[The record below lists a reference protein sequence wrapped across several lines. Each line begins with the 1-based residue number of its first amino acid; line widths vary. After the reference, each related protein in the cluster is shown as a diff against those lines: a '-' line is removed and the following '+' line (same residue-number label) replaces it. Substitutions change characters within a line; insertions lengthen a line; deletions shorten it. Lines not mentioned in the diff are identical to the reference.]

1 MEIIRPAYYVVYAS
15 LRLVNASK
23 IGTKL
28 SGFNKNRDLNGTDE
42 LISTRFAEQRHLCS
56 FSFRWGQVYGGNA
69 FVCCNLHLFSPC
81 SSPVY
86 KYLMERFQ
94 YISTGRKEI
103 VFTPAKTI
111 GYSEYTFWWINV
123 PRNTLMRSN
132 IWILTR
138 VATTSQKIVHTFHK
152 FGTIEKVHALSYISY
167 YQNCLSIFTGRCEFV
182 ILLKIFKISLAFAI
196 IALTLMKLHPLI
208 SHS

>member
-42 LISTRFAEQRHLCS
+42 LISTRFAGQRHLCS

-103 VFTPAKTI
+103 VFTPAETI

-138 VATTSQKIVHTFHK
+138 VATISQKIVHTFHK
-152 FGTIEKVHALSYISY
+152 FGTIE
-167 YQNCLSIFTGRCEFV
+167 NSIFTGKREFV
-182 ILLKIFKISLAFAI
+182 IPLKIFKISFAFAI
-196 IALTLMKLHPLI
+196 IPLTSMKLTSSAYQPFLEELHPWI
-208 SHS
+208 